1 MAAGGAGSRMSSAR
15 SFDRGNVPAVHE
27 RTPLLA
33 SNSVSA
39 NPSKS
44 NVVASPN
51 GPAVDVEAPP
61 DKTASGA
68 PEDGPRSKTAARV
81 ASVIPVLLLGASA

>member
-27 RTPLLA
+27 RTPLLG
-33 SNSVSA
+33 SNAVSA
-39 NPSKS
+39 NTSTS

-61 DKTASGA
+61 DKTASGS
-68 PEDGPRSKTAARV
+68 PEDGQRSKATAGM